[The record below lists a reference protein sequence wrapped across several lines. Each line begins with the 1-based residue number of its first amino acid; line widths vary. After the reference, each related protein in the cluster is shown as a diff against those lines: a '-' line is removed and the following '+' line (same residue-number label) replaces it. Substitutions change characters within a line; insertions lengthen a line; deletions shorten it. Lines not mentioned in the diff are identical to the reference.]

1 MRNDI
6 FLGWSIDGSNPN
18 LGMKTSYG
26 FQGLEFEKR

>member
-26 FQGLEFEKR
+26 FLQGLEFEK